1 LEKKDY
7 FWLYRKML
15 EIRRF
20 EEKAAELYL
29 KGELPGFL
37 HSSIGQEAVPV
48 GVCSVL
54 RDDDYIISTHRGH
67 GDIIAKGANL
77 NRMMAELY
85 GKRTG
90 YCKGKGGSMHIA
102 DLDLGILGAVGVV
115 GSCIPIAN
123 GAALAAQMNQTGQVV
138 IAFFGD
144 GASNSGAFHEALN
157 MAATWNLPIVF
168 VCQNNCVGLSTPQCV
183 HQKIKDI
190 SVRGVAYDIPGV
202 TVDGMDVLAVRGES
216 EKAIT
221 RARSGGGPTLI
232 EAKTYRY
239 LGHFVG
245 EPGTDYRTK
254 EEVESWKRK
263 DAIQGYRKYLLRDK
277 IAGEGELIRIEAE
290 VEEAVHKSIQY
301 SLESPNPEPQEALE
315 DVFILDSDS
324 TERR

>member
-1 LEKKDY
+1 MEKKDY
-7 FWLYRKML
+7 LWLYRKML

-48 GVCSVL
+48 GACSVL
-54 RDDDYIISTHRGH
+54 RPDDYIISTHRGH

-144 GASNSGAFHEALN
+144 GASNTGAFHEALN
-157 MAATWNLPIVF
+157 MGATWSLPIVF

-190 SVRGVAYDIPGV
+190 SVRSAAYDIPGV
-202 TVDGMDVLAVRGES
+202 TVDGMDVLAVRAECK
-216 EKAIT
+216 KAVA

-254 EEVESWKRK
+254 EELESWKRK
-263 DAIQGYRKYLLRDK
+263 DAIDGYKKRLVQEK
-277 IAGEGELIRIEAE
+277 IAGEEELTLIEAE
-290 VEEAVHKSIQY
+290 VEEAVRKSVQY
-301 SLESPNPEPQEALE
+301 SLESPDPDPREALE
-315 DVFILDSDS
+315 DVYIAG
-324 TERR
+324 

>member
-1 LEKKDY
+1 MEKKDY
-7 FWLYRKML
+7 LWLYRKML

-48 GVCSVL
+48 GACSVL
-54 RDDDYIISTHRGH
+54 RPDDYIISTHRGH

-144 GASNSGAFHEALN
+144 GASNTGAFHEALN
-157 MAATWNLPIVF
+157 MGATWSLPIVF

-190 SVRGVAYDIPGV
+190 SVRSAAYDIPGV
-202 TVDGMDVLAVRGES
+202 TVDGMDVLAVRTECK
-216 EKAIT
+216 KAVA
-221 RARSGGGPTLI
+221 RARSGEGPTLI

-254 EEVESWKRK
+254 EELESWKRK
-263 DAIQGYRKYLLRDK
+263 DAIDGYKKRLVQEK
-277 IAGEGELIRIEAE
+277 IAGEEELTLIGGE
-290 VEEAVHKSIQY
+290 VEEAVRQAVQY
-301 SLESPNPEPQEALE
+301 SLESPDPDPREALE
-315 DVFILDSDS
+315 DVYIAG
-324 TERR
+324 

>member
-1 LEKKDY
+1 MEKKDY
-7 FWLYRKML
+7 LWLYRKML
-15 EIRRF
+15 AIRRF

-48 GVCSVL
+48 GACSVL
-54 RDDDYIISTHRGH
+54 RPDDYIISTHRGH

-123 GAALAAQMNQTGQVV
+123 GAALAAQMNRTGQVV
-138 IAFFGD
+138 VAFFGD
-144 GASNSGAFHEALN
+144 GASNTGAFHEALN
-157 MAATWNLPIVF
+157 MGATWNLPIVF

-183 HQKIKDI
+183 HQKIKNI
-190 SVRGVAYDIPGV
+190 SVRSAAYDIPGV
-202 TVDGMDVLAVRGES
+202 TVDGMDVLAVRAAC
-216 EKAIT
+216 EKAVA

-254 EEVESWKRK
+254 EELEWWKQR
-263 DAIQGYRKYLLRDK
+263 DAIEGFKKHLLREK
-277 IAGEGELIRIEAE
+277 IAGEDELVRIETE
-290 VEEAVHKSIQY
+290 VEEAVRQSVQY
-301 SLESPNPEPQEALE
+301 SLESPDPDPRETLE
-315 DVFILDSDS
+315 DVYVAG
-324 TERR
+324 

>member
-7 FWLYRKML
+7 LWLYRKML

-48 GVCSVL
+48 GTCSVL
-54 RDDDYIISTHRGH
+54 RPDDYIISTHRGH

-144 GASNSGAFHEALN
+144 GASNTGAFHEALN

-190 SVRGVAYDIPGV
+190 SVRSAAYDIPGV
-202 TVDGMDVLAVRGES
+202 TVDGMDVLAVRGEC
-216 EKAIT
+216 EKAVA

-254 EEVESWKRK
+254 EELESWKRK
-263 DAIQGYRKYLLRDK
+263 DAIDGYKKRLLQEK
-277 IAGEGELIRIEAE
+277 IAGEEDLALIEAE
-290 VEEAVHKSIQY
+290 VEEAVRQSVQY
-301 SLESPNPEPQEALE
+301 SLESPDPDPREALE
-315 DVFILDSDS
+315 DVYIAG
-324 TERR
+324 

>member
-7 FWLYRKML
+7 LWLYRKML

-48 GVCSVL
+48 GACSVL
-54 RDDDYIISTHRGH
+54 RPDDYIISTHRGH

-123 GAALAAQMNQTGQVV
+123 GAALAAQMNRSGQVV
-138 IAFFGD
+138 VAFFGD
-144 GASNSGAFHEALN
+144 GASNTGAFHEALN
-157 MAATWNLPIVF
+157 MGATWNLPIVY

-190 SVRGVAYDIPGV
+190 SVRGAAYDIPGE
-202 TVDGMDVLAVRGES
+202 TVDGMDVLAIRTAC
-216 EKAIT
+216 EKAVDQ
-221 RARSGGGPTLI
+221 ARSGGGPTLI

-254 EEVESWKRK
+254 EELESWKKK
-263 DAIQGYRKYLLRDK
+263 DAIDGYRNRLLRQK
-277 IAGEGELIRIEAE
+277 IAGEDELARIEAE
-290 VEEAVHKSIQY
+290 VEEAVRQSVQY
-301 SLESPNPEPQEALE
+301 SLESPDPDPRETLE
-315 DVFILDSDS
+315 DVYV
-324 TERR
+324 TV